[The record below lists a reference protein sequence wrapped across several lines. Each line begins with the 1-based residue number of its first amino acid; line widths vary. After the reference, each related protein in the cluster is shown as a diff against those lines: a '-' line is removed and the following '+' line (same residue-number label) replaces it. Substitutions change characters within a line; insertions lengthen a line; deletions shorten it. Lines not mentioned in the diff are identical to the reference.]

1 MMTRRLLCLYHY
13 AHSRVPTGWLSNT
26 IQLFCLAGTIGLK
39 IILARYFTGCAESR
53 TLRRRRRSWNSN
65 GSVEEEF
72 QEQQANHH
80 NRILLWIVMLPKSFV
95 PRISNTRE
103 TELEMICEYSS
114 RKCRWSRVL
123 RGGANEAGRGVGR
136 QRIVAEDFL
145 GIRRDSLFVFNIKIN
160 ESKQNNKS
168 SEKLNCNDVV
178 LPSSTSRSTRPT
190 RRTLS
195 RRRYIRGS
203 VSTRWLPE
211 GGRHRKRWLH
221 VGSER

>member
-1 MMTRRLLCLYHY
+1 MTVKH
-13 AHSRVPTGWLSNT
+13 HSIVLFGWNNRIENHL
-26 IQLFCLAGTIGLK
+26 GTIFHRMCWITDTEAAAAFLK
-39 IILARYFTGCAESR
+39 F
-53 TLRRRRRSWNSN
+53 N

-145 GIRRDSLFVFNIKIN
+145 GIWRDSLFVFNIKIN

-168 SEKLNCNDVV
+168 TEKLNCNDVV